1 MSIAFVIALIRKD
14 NSIADIAWGMG
25 FVLVAGLGLFLEKRF
40 TARTALVDLLTLVWG
55 LRLSVYVFIRNRKK
69 GEDFRYA
76 KWRQEWGKWFIVRA
90 YLQVFILQGV
100 LLVLIAYPLILIT
113 YSKRAGLNILDFVGT
128 CVWLLGFCFESI
140 GDRQL
145 LAFKRESVNKGKIM
159 DRGLWRYTRHPN
171 YFGEATIWW
180 GIFLIAL
187 SAQNGWTAL
196 PSPILITFLLL
207 RVSGVVLLEKK
218 YRGNKEYAEYARKTS
233 SFVPWRPKN

>member
-1 MSIAFVIALIRKD
+1 MSGAFVIALIKKD

-25 FVLVAGLGLFLEKRF
+25 FILVAGLGLFLEKKF
-40 TARTALVDLLTLVWG
+40 TARSALVDLLTLVWG
-55 LRLSVYVFIRNRKK
+55 LRLSVYVFFRNRKK

-90 YLQVFILQGV
+90 YLQVFLLQGV
-100 LLVLIAYPLILIT
+100 LLVPIAYPLILVN
-113 YSKRAGLNILDFVGT
+113 YSKRTGLNILDFVGT

-140 GDRQL
+140 GDHQL
-145 LAFKRESVNKGKIM
+145 LVFKRESVNKSKIM
-159 DRGLWRYTRHPN
+159 NRGLWRYTRHPN

-196 PSPILITFLLL
+196 PSPILMTFLLL
-207 RVSGVVLLEKK
+207 RVSGVVMLEKK
-218 YRGNKEYAEYARKTS
+218 YRGNQEYAEYARKTS
-233 SFVPWRPKN
+233 SFIPWRPKN